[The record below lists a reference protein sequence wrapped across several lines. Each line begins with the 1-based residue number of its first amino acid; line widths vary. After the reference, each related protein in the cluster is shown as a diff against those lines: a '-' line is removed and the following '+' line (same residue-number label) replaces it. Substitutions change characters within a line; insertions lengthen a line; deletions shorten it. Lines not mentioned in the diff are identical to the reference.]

1 MSISK
6 LRGKSSTVTN
16 GHPNKNQLPQPQNLL
31 KIEPFVPSLN
41 TRLRKPIH
49 RSYSTLSSS
58 YFKNLPSHRKNILS
72 GGNSAIIGGRA
83 VLLTTSSKPRSTSK
97 SSASSNNSGTVSAS
111 NGVLTVTRSPKDQEK
126 LPDRINYDRRGLTAI
141 PIFEN
146 EQNLRL
152 LSLQHNLINVFHIPD
167 EEFKEKS
174 VVNSLKAE
182 ESITITAKKRPLL
195 VPPKSTGSKRNLL
208 SGSTSMKKSNSF
220 MMNYAKHLNT
230 IRKNLQ
236 KNGYHPQIHPTQ
248 DTLPYHSSPEP
259 ETALK
264 IENRMNTPQYGKTFQ
279 NLVFLDL
286 YDNQI
291 DRVGNLDG
299 LKNLTVLLLG
309 KNRITDISGLAS
321 LKTSLRVLDLH
332 GNKLTSITNK
342 INCLQEL
349 KSLNIAGNQIRQINQ
364 NDFAGLMNLK
374 ELNLKRN
381 KIKKIYGFHHLTSL
395 ERLWLCH
402 NDLQKVE
409 DMSTIA
415 KAINLQEVTIENNP
429 VSLAGDCVSF
439 LVSYLPKLSMLS
451 QMPITDQV
459 RRAAMA
465 WRKNKE
471 ISDSNYSHLSSDVF
485 SSIRREEVISNARTN
500 WELLRTK
507 NQPLP
512 PPSAIDVTIT
522 TKSTSNS
529 SSSSMSSVSTPS
541 SSSPSTSSS
550 MSSLSTTG
558 EQQNRNDTNE
568 QQNPSHQQ
576 QQQQVKLPPIL
587 QKQQQQQTEQKDKD
601 LTDEQN
607 QEQQVVD
614 EGRGSSLGPNID
626 SSSSYLSSSD
636 NEDTNN
642 NNNKDT
648 SSNKE
653 KVGFVVN
660 RHEEG
665 QISTTFECTEDVLSD
680 LPIVKTHKEVSIV
693 ELDTSSVT
701 NAALVAPQTKGLPKN
716 QKNPSTPMK
725 RYMQNSLIRSQ
736 TQTVRNCGGKSNVAV
751 TPTTTATP
759 SSLANC
765 IPVTIIS
772 STNTTT
778 VTQSIGAATVSGAGS
793 TSSSVAVVATGN
805 ISNTNATS
813 SPGPAVASKQT
824 EREREQGGDYLI
836 EICGRYLN
844 IYGLG
849 ALRFIDKQWNPQ
861 KANDVHTLNFS
872 YINFNN
878 IASILG
884 EYTLLLSLFY
894 MHCWERLLVWKMFQ
908 KFYRFV
914 QLGISSYLAFL
925 STRWLP
931 SMMEGIDGL

>member
-6 LRGKSSTVTN
+6 LRGKSSTATN
-16 GHPNKNQLPQPQNLL
+16 GHPNKNHLPQPQNLL
-31 KIEPFVPSLN
+31 RIEPFIPSFN
-41 TRLRKPIH
+41 SRLRKPIH

-58 YFKNLPSHRKNILS
+58 YFKNLPAHRKNILG
-72 GGNSAIIGGRA
+72 GGNSAIVGGRA
-83 VLLTTSSKPRSTSK
+83 VLLTTSSKTRSTSK
-97 SSASSNNSGTVSAS
+97 SSASSTNSGTVSAS
-111 NGVLTVTRSPKDQEK
+111 NGVLTVTRSTKDQEK

-152 LSLQHNLINVFHIPD
+152 MSLQHNLINVFHVPD
-167 EEFKEKS
+167 EDVNRT
-174 VVNSLKAE
+174 VVNSIKIE
-182 ESITITAKKRPLL
+182 EKTMLEANTLIAKKRNLL
-195 VPPKSTGSKRNLL
+195 VPPNSTRNVL

-220 MMNYAKHLNT
+220 MVNYAKHLNSL
-230 IRKNLQ
+230 RKNLQ
-236 KNGYHPQIHPTQ
+236 RNGYHPQIHPTQ
-248 DTLPYHSSPEP
+248 EILPPQTPEP
-259 ETALK
+259 ETSLK
-264 IENRMNTPQYGKTFQ
+264 IENRMSVPQYGRTFQ
-279 NLVFLDL
+279 SLVFLDL

-291 DRVGNLDG
+291 DRVSNLDG

-309 KNRITDISGLAS
+309 KNRITDISGLVS

-402 NDLQKVE
+402 NDLQRVE

-522 TKSTSNS
+522 STS
-529 SSSSMSSVSTPS
+529 SSSSSDSPS
-541 SSSPSTSSS
+541 SSSSTPSTSSS
-550 MSSLSTTG
+550 MSSLSITTG
-558 EQQNRNDTNE
+558 EQQHRTDTNE
-568 QQNPSHQQ
+568 
-576 QQQQVKLPPIL
+576 QQQVKLPPI
-587 QKQQQQQTEQKDKD
+587 QQNHQQQQE
-601 LTDEQN
+601 
-607 QEQQVVD
+607 VVD

-636 NEDTNN
+636 NEDNN
-642 NNNKDT
+642 NN
-648 SSNKE
+648 SSNAIVLK
-653 KVGFVVN
+653 

-665 QISTTFECTEDVLSD
+665 QISTTFECSEDVLSD
-680 LPIVKTHKEVSIV
+680 LPIVKTYKEVSIV
-693 ELDTSSVT
+693 ELDTT
-701 NAALVAPQTKGLPKN
+701 ITATTPQTKGLPKN
-716 QKNPSTPMK
+716 QKNPTTPMK

-736 TQTVRNCGGKSNVAV
+736 TQTARNCGGKSSISPVM
-751 TPTTTATP
+751 TTT
-759 SSLANC
+759 
-765 IPVTIIS
+765 TIVG

-778 VTQSIGAATVSGAGS
+778 MVAAVPAAPPSIVNSTGTVTGGCASVSPAPAPVPTTTTTTMS
-793 TSSSVAVVATGN
+793 TTA
-805 ISNTNATS
+805 
-813 SPGPAVASKQT
+813 KQT

-849 ALRFIDKQWNPQ
+849 ALRFIDKQWNTQ

-884 EYTLLLSLFY
+884 E
-894 MHCWERLLVWKMFQ
+894 
-908 KFYRFV
+908 
-914 QLGISSYLAFL
+914 
-925 STRWLP
+925 
-931 SMMEGIDGL
+931 